1 MMPKIE
7 ILIAIVLGLS
17 SLLIIFSLLNVD
29 AQTENV
35 SSSYSISISKD
46 ATSGL
51 IIPDGTSYVN
61 GFGTSYTIEGNK
73 FDYDKGRDLVA
84 STTLEDFSNSPT
96 SGYIKIVETNSSNYN
111 ANAVTN
117 PFASQEERC
126 EKVESFLTMAI
137 DSVFEETDVT
147 FTIGPMTKVIK

>member
-1 MMPKIE
+1 M
-7 ILIAIVLGLS
+7 
-17 SLLIIFSLLNVD
+17 
-29 AQTENV
+29 
-35 SSSYSISISKD
+35 
-46 ATSGL
+46 TS
-51 IIPDGTSYVN
+51 T
-61 GFGTSYTIEGNK
+61 K
-73 FDYDKGRDLVA
+73 
-84 STTLEDFSNSPT
+84 LEDFSNSLT

-147 FTIGPMTKVIK
+147 FTIGPMTKVIKWTFGQTLDSFECSKVGGFKFFRTLFNKSNEVTNK